1 MATCGVC
8 FRHCEI
14 AEGQKGFCG
23 ARVCQDGVVLPENY
37 GRITG
42 LALDP
47 IEKKPLRRFHPG
59 SMILSVGSYG
69 CNLRCPFCQNHDI
82 SWSAEAMRWAQHA
95 ETVTPEEL
103 VDAALRLKARGNIGL
118 AFTYNEPLIG
128 WEFVRDTAKLAHD
141 AGLQNVLVTNGT
153 AEQRVLEAL
162 APYIDAMNI
171 DLKGFTERYYTQVLG
186 GNLEMVR
193 AFIARAAQ
201 LCHVELTTLIVP
213 GENDSE
219 DEMRALTAWVAGLTG
234 AEGQVL
240 GSDIPLHISRFFPRF
255 HMTDRPATDV
265 QCVYHLAEAAR
276 ENLRY
281 VYTGNC

>member
-265 QCVYHLAEAAR
+265 QCVYHLAEEAR

>member
-82 SWSAEAMRWAQHA
+82 SWSAEAMRWARRA

-153 AEQRVLEAL
+153 AEQSVLEAL

-193 AFIARAAQ
+193 AFIARAVQ

-219 DEMRALTAWVAGLTG
+219 DEMRVLAAWVAGLTG

-265 QCVYHLAEAAR
+265 QCVYRLAEAAR

>member
-153 AEQRVLEAL
+153 AEQSVLEAL

-234 AEGQVL
+234 AEGQAL
-240 GSDIPLHISRFFPRF
+240 GPDIPLHISRFFPRF